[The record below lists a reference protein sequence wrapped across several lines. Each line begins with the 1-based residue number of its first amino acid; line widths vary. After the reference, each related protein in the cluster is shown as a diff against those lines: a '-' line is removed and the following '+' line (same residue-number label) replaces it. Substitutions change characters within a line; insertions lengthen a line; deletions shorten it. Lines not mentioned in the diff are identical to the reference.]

1 MLTRLMAI
9 SAARSGGANWE
20 RMWAGGLA
28 PGEAFDAAQP
38 ELALQALIPGSGI
51 TGLSPSTQGSL
62 QLHGKRVLVPGCG
75 RGYAVE
81 ALARGGAAA
90 VTGLEVAPTA
100 VQRANEYLEHA
111 TAGTDFSNSW
121 SVVEGDFF
129 ALETE
134 SGGKAHAG
142 YDVVYDCTVSLRL
155 ERIYT
160 EYNMHASL
168 TTACSTR
175 PRARSSCA
183 PYPQLCG
190 NHGHPQWLV
199 S

>member
-75 RGYAVE
+75 LSSKPQTIFTDRKAQGRIDVRHEVIRISLRCTSNGKQNIQHLSGDKSKPLRKAVE
-81 ALARGGAAA
+81 MLCLA
-90 VTGLEVAPTA
+90 E
-100 VQRANEYLEHA
+100 
-111 TAGTDFSNSW
+111 
-121 SVVEGDFF
+121 
-129 ALETE
+129 
-134 SGGKAHAG
+134 
-142 YDVVYDCTVSLRL
+142 
-155 ERIYT
+155 
-160 EYNMHASL
+160 
-168 TTACSTR
+168 
-175 PRARSSCA
+175 
-183 PYPQLCG
+183 
-190 NHGHPQWLV
+190 
-199 S
+199 